1 MKTAIGLQNWTRAGR
16 VVRMTTLLALT
27 MALGLYV
34 AVIFAESAKV
44 LSTPTESAAP
54 ERHQAPK
61 TGPWHYPP
69 YGARV

>member
-1 MKTAIGLQNWTRAGR
+1 MA
-16 VVRMTTLLALT
+16 TLLALT

>member
-1 MKTAIGLQNWTRAGR
+1 MA
-16 VVRMTTLLALT
+16 TLLALT

-34 AVIFAESAKV
+34 AVIVTESAKV
-44 LSTPTESAAP
+44 LSTPTESAPP

-61 TGPWHYPP
+61 TGPWRYPP